1 MTGDKVPY
9 WEYNET
15 ERRYK
20 ELFGMYPM
28 EHLERMRTAA
38 EKHGIPIEEITA
50 LHDSMLSLAWKSL
63 VNDHE
68 REQEEGRIRQGNGG
82 FRPLREGDDIPF
94 QEG

>member
-9 WEYNET
+9 WEYDLT

-28 EHLERMRTAA
+28 EHLERMGTAA

-50 LHDSMLSLAWKSL
+50 LHDSMLNLAWETL

-68 REQEEGRIRQGNGG
+68 REQEEGRIRQENGG
-82 FRPLREGDDIPF
+82 FLPLREGDDIPF